1 MRVIIRAGSGQL
13 LLIRQTDHAALAGRI
28 MRAWR
33 RDGLLSSPRREV
45 ILLATHR
52 HDDGWI
58 DQDRAPLVG
67 DTSGEVLDYLHAPDD
82 VRRGIWPRG
91 VAVLSAH
98 PYAAALVAQHALHL
112 FDKYRA
118 EPSWQDFFTLM
129 EQLRAEQLAAA
140 APRTEDD
147 LRSDYFFV
155 RMGDLLSLQ
164 FCDDWYETQCHGP
177 YMSTWDGERL
187 TVTPD
192 PFEGSEVSLTVTGRC
207 LTVRVFSTGAELEQA
222 IQGAPTVTLTGVASG
237 PR

>member
-1 MRVIIRAGSGQL
+1 VIIRSGNGQL
-13 LLIRQTDHAALAGRI
+13 LLIKQTDHAALAGRI

-33 RDGLLSSPRREV
+33 RDGLPSSARREV

-58 DQDRAPLVG
+58 DQDRAPLVS
-67 DTSGEVLDYLHAPDD
+67 DTSGEVLDYLHAHDD
-82 VRRGIWPRG
+82 VRRSIWPRG

-112 FDKYRA
+112 FDKYRT
-118 EPSWQDFFTLM
+118 EPPWQDFFTQM
-129 EQLRAEQLAAA
+129 ERLRAEQLEAA

-164 FCDDWYETQCHGP
+164 FCDDWYDPQCNGP

-192 PFEGSEVSLTVTGRC
+192 PFEGSDVPLTVAARR
-207 LTVRVFSTGAELEQA
+207 LTVQLFSNGAELARA
-222 IQGAPTVTLTGVASG
+222 IDLAPTVTLTGVASG
-237 PR
+237 PK